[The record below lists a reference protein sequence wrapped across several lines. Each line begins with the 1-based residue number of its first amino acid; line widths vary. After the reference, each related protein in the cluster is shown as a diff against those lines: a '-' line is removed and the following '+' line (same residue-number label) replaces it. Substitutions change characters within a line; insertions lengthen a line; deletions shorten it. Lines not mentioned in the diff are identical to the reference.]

1 MSIETTARSKV
12 IIDSQQA
19 EEEIKQLTN
28 EVKKY
33 RDAMNAATKAND
45 KAAFDKAEQGWKR
58 TKNALKGA
66 RQELFSVDAVMKNLS
81 GSSMNQLRAA
91 QRAITAELNKMTRG
105 TAEYTA
111 KSKQLRMV
119 GAEIRKV
126 RTEMTGLSGAQSGM
140 FGKMANGFN
149 KYFGLITGAVA
160 ALTGLSLGLRK
171 VANDAME
178 FDAKVANLGAIT
190 GLAGENL
197 DWLKEKAKE
206 LSISVTDDGVRITKS
221 ADEIVDAFT
230 LMGSAKPE
238 LLENKDALAAVT
250 TEALKLAEAA
260 KMDTSVA
267 VESLANV
274 MNQFGAEADQA
285 SKFINVLAAGSKAGS
300 AMVDQ
305 IADSIIRFGPAAAS
319 ANVSVEESVALIET
333 LAEKG
338 VKGERAGTALR
349 TALLKLQTGTDE
361 FNPKVV
367 GLNQALE
374 NLNNANLSAGDLV
387 KLFGQEAYTAG
398 AILVENVDRVE
409 HFTKA
414 VTNSNIATEQA
425 IKNTEHEQATLAQKR
440 NELKLITMELGQKLA
455 PAFSSVTL
463 TTTKFI
469 RLIATLVPW
478 LQENWRIIASLAT
491 AIAAYTIAIKATA
504 VAKQIYT
511 RVTNLATMA
520 TEAFNNATRKNL
532 IGVFAAALAAAIS
545 YFIIFRRKADES
557 TTAVKELTEA
567 QRVFNTL
574 MESTKSI
581 EERMAIIG
589 TLSKRQ
595 AEILKEDIETQLR
608 LEEDYTSKLLTELKT
623 RLDGDTQLND
633 LKKQFS
639 EQEFDYLKAGI
650 QNRINI
656 RKEEL
661 AGDLQAQHN
670 SQKERIESLK
680 GYLNQVATL
689 KFEKGSPLAPDYETL
704 KTELDDYLATQR
716 LATQR
721 SYLQGE
727 IDKETKDSNMQVLEV
742 AHLEALLALQKQYG
756 EQTYDTEYKLTEEK
770 IKLMESVREANRRI
784 LDQMLKDNE
793 VNSDKL
799 IEQNKKDTDAAILAE
814 FEAYDAEVE
823 AKRKANEE
831 KAQLDQQA
839 FDAYAQKMEQ
849 YKAVAGSMASALGNL
864 LGRAATDAEMTAQD
878 VARELMLIALDSL
891 HGIVQIAMAEVWTK
905 AIAQGPLAIAG
916 AIAKTAAIEMVFA
929 GVKAAVSNVGQR
941 YAGKYDVIGEDDG
954 RTYRQV
960 PYQGDMRTGIYS
972 QPTLV
977 GERGSEL
984 VVDAGT
990 LRNVSVNF
998 PDVLP
1003 KIRASMVPQRAAGN
1017 VAERTAANSQQPI
1030 ANGQQSDPEL
1040 KALLYNINQLF
1051 AQGIAARIEYSKIE
1065 DANTKVSKIR
1075 RDVSRS

>member
-58 TKNALKGA
+58 TSKALKEA
-66 RQELFSVDAVMKNLS
+66 KKEMFSVDSVMKNLS

-91 QRAITAELNKMTRG
+91 QRAITSELNKMTRG
-105 TAEYTA
+105 TTEYIA
-111 KSKQLRMV
+111 KSKQLKLV
-119 GAEIRKV
+119 TGEIRKV
-126 RTEMTGLSGAQSGM
+126 RSEMTGLSGAQSGA

-160 ALTGLSLGLRK
+160 AVTGLSLGLRK
-171 VANDAME
+171 VAEDAME

-190 GLAGENL
+190 GLAGDNL

-206 LSISVTDDGVRITKS
+206 LSVSVTEDGVRITKS

-238 LLENKDALAAVT
+238 LLENKEALAAVT

-374 NLNNANLSAGDLV
+374 NLNNANLSAGELV

-398 AILVENVDRVE
+398 AILVENVDRVK
-409 HFTKA
+409 HFTDA
-414 VTNSNIATEQA
+414 VTDTNIATEQA
-425 IKNTEHEQATLAQKR
+425 IKNTEHDKAALAQRR
-440 NELKLITMELGQKLA
+440 NELKLLTMELGQKLA
-455 PAFSSVTL
+455 PAFSGMTL
-463 TTTKFI
+463 TASKFI
-469 RLIATLVPW
+469 RILATLVPW
-478 LQENWRIIASLAT
+478 LQENWRIIASLAA
-491 AIAAYTIAIKATA
+491 AIVTYSIAVKAVA

-511 RVTNLATMA
+511 RVTNLATIA
-520 TEAFNNATRKNL
+520 TNAFNAATRKNIVGAL
-532 IGVFAAALAAAIS
+532 AAALAAAIS
-545 YFIIFRRKADES
+545 YFVVFRRKADEAATS
-557 TTAVKELTEA
+557 VKELTEA
-567 QRVFNTL
+567 QRIFNEL

-623 RLDGDTQLND
+623 RLDNDTQLQN
-633 LKKQFS
+633 LKKKLS
-639 EQEFDYLKAGI
+639 RQEIDYKKAEVAHDI
-650 QNRINI
+650 AV
-656 RKEEL
+656 RKKEL
-661 AGDLQAQHN
+661 AADLQAQHN
-670 SQKERIESLK
+670 NQKQRIASLK
-680 GYLNQVATL
+680 AYLNQVSSL
-689 KFEKGSPLAPDYETL
+689 EFKKGSPLAPDYETL
-704 KTELDDYLATQR
+704 KTELDKHLATQR
-716 LATQR
+716 LATMRAYQ
-721 SYLQGE
+721 QGE
-727 IDKETKDSNMQVLEV
+727 IDKEDKDSKMQVLEV

-756 EQTYDTEYKLTEEK
+756 EETYDTEYKLTQEK

-793 VNSDKL
+793 FNSDKL
-799 IEQNKKDTDAAILAE
+799 IEQNIKDTDAAILAE

-1017 VAERTAANSQQPI
+1017 VAERTQANSQQPM
-1030 ANGQQSDPEL
+1030 ANSQQSDPEL